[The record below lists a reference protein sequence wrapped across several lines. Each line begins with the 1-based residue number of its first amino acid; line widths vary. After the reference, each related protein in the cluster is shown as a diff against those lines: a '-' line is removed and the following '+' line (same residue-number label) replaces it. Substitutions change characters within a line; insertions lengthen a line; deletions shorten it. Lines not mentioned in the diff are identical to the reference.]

1 MFLAAVLT
9 AAGLVI
15 IPNPM
20 SPARVALAADA
31 MTEATTYTT
40 NIGTSLGSTAR
51 ATAVQSDGKIL
62 VGGAFTGFLRRFNA
76 NGTTDSAFNTNA
88 STSVTN
94 EVTGVGV
101 QSDGKIIVVG
111 GTVSVSGFVKR
122 LNSDGTLDAAF
133 NTNVGNTFNTQ
144 LVRAIE
150 IQSDGRIVVGGD
162 FSGRLKRLTTTGTL
176 DSTFNTNIGSN
187 LNGAVHA
194 ISIQRGGT
202 DIVVTGAFSGY
213 LKRFL
218 TTGLP
223 NTGFNTNVGS
233 ALDGIGYGVAF
244 LSSWAVVVGGSFT
257 GKLKRF
263 TNAGVL
269 DSTYNTAI
277 GSTIDNT
284 VYGVAADV
292 GSYDGV
298 VVGGAFTGKLRRF
311 AADGAVNGSMNT
323 TNLDGDVRAVNF
335 PCSQI
340 LITGEFT
347 GGSKRYAVDQDW
359 AWSPIPSDTTLY
371 AGCLTPKNA
380 TRTKTLSNGLQAS
393 ISVSGANATIW
404 EVDRTFSAPVVGG
417 LPGQF
422 FNDQLLDEYAVRLN
436 AIGTGCAPG
445 ALCTNRGTVTV
456 TFSDVV
462 TNPIISLAAI
472 GGAWTKGTGWTEL
485 DVTTPGATLT
495 KLSGTNIQVIN
506 GTHIEP
512 VTKNPNIECD
522 KVGNPAPYG
531 QTATAACGSIQ
542 VNGSFSSVTFSLSV
556 KSRSNTANS
565 DTSISF
571 TDAFIFVVHVREDFG
586 LAPLSYDSPAAS
598 HVVGSLKLG
607 ASVTPDQTSLIYPT
621 TNADA
626 VAAGAVISNVDDGVS
641 VWGTSVNVGQI
652 GHTYTVPISLIGV
665 TDTAKLCGWI
675 DFNRDGD
682 FDLGE
687 RACAADI
694 AVGATTANLAWTV
707 PVDASAG
714 ATYARVRLSYSDV
727 SSPTGKVDS
736 GEVEDYSLTT
746 VIAPAAAPPYQL
758 SYNLG
763 GGTGTTPTT
772 VTNLQQG
779 NTTSLVDDTGFTRS
793 GFTFSGWNCDNS
805 IGAKAAGTTATQPA
819 ANVVCTAQWAA
830 VTVAPPYQL
839 SYNLGG
845 GTGTTPTTVTNLQ
858 QGDTTSL
865 ASGSGF
871 TKTGFTFTGWNC
883 DNSIGRKAAAS
894 TATQPAANVVCTA
907 QWTAVVVA
915 PTTTYQLSYDLGGG
929 TGTTPTTETD
939 LNQGDTTTLVDDT
952 GFTKTGF
959 TFTGWNCDNSIGAKA
974 AGTTATQP
982 AADVVCTA
990 QWTAVTVA
998 PPGPPYQLSYDLGG
1012 GTGTTP
1018 ATAANLQ
1025 QGDTTTIASGT
1036 GITKTGFTFTGWNC
1050 DNSIGA
1056 KAAGTTA
1063 TQPAANVVC
1072 TAQWTAVTTT
1082 TIAVTTPTIATPTY
1096 QLSYE
1101 LGGGTGT
1108 TPTTVTGLNKGDATT
1123 IANGTGITKTGFTF
1137 TGWNCD
1143 NSIGNKAAGTTATQP
1158 AANVVCTAQWTA
1170 VTAALSPLPTT
1181 GLKANLGL
1189 QIAILVLM
1197 VGFVLLLL
1205 SHRFQRRWL

>member
-1 MFLAAVLT
+1 
-9 AAGLVI
+9 
-15 IPNPM
+15 
-20 SPARVALAADA
+20 
-31 MTEATTYTT
+31 MTEVTTYTT

-62 VGGAFTGFLRRFNA
+62 VGGAFTGFLRRFSA
-76 NGTTDSAFNTNA
+76 NGIADSAFNTNA
-88 STSVTN
+88 SASVTD

-133 NTNVGNTFNTQ
+133 NTNVGSTFNTQ

-202 DIVVTGAFSGY
+202 GIVVTGAFSGY
-213 LKRFL
+213 LKQFL

-223 NTGFNTNVGS
+223 NTDFNTNVGS
-233 ALDGIGYGVAF
+233 ALNGIGYGVAF

-323 TNLDGDVRAVNF
+323 ANLDGDVRAVNF

-347 GGSKRYAVDQDW
+347 GGSKRYTVDQDW
-359 AWSPIPSDTTLY
+359 AWSPIPSDTTQSS
-371 AGCLTPKNA
+371 GCHTPKNA
-380 TRTKTLSNGLQAS
+380 TRTKTLSNGLQTS
-393 ISVSGANATIW
+393 ISVSGTNATMW

-422 FNDQLLDEYAVRLN
+422 FNDQLLDQYAVRLN

-522 KVGNPAPYG
+522 EVGNPAPYG

-542 VNGSFSSVTFSLSV
+542 VNGSYSSVTFSLSV
-556 KSRSNTANS
+556 KSKSNTANS
-565 DTSISF
+565 DTSITF
-571 TDAFIFVVHVREDFG
+571 IDAFIFAVHVREDFG

-607 ASVTPDQTSLIYPT
+607 ASVTQDQTSLIYPT

-626 VAAGAVISNVDDGVS
+626 VTAGAVISNVDDGVS
-641 VWGTSVNVGQI
+641 VWGTSVTVGQI
-652 GHTYTVPISLIGV
+652 GHTYTVPISLMGV
-665 TDTAKLCGWI
+665 ADAANLCGWI

-707 PVDASAG
+707 PSDAVAG

-858 QGDTTSL
+858 QGNTTTLVDDTGFTR
-865 ASGSGF
+865 SGF
-871 TKTGFTFTGWNC
+871 TFNRWNC
-883 DNSIGRKAAAS
+883 DNSIGRKVAGSAV
-894 TATQPAANVVCTA
+894 TQPAANVVCTA
-907 QWTAVVVA
+907 EWTAVA
-915 PTTTYQLSYDLGGG
+915 PTANTYQLSYELGGG
-929 TGTTPTTETD
+929 IGTTPTTITG
-939 LNQGDTTTLVDDT
+939 LNQNDSTTLANNT
-952 GFTKTGF
+952 GF
-959 TFTGWNCDNSIGAKA
+959 S
-974 AGTTATQP
+974 
-982 AADVVCTA
+982 
-990 QWTAVTVA
+990 
-998 PPGPPYQLSYDLGG
+998 
-1012 GTGTTP
+1012 
-1018 ATAANLQ
+1018 
-1025 QGDTTTIASGT
+1025 
-1036 GITKTGFTFTGWNC
+1036 KTGFTFTGWNC

-1072 TAQWTAVTTT
+1072 TAQWAAVTV
-1082 TIAVTTPTIATPTY
+1082 APSGPPY
-1096 QLSYE
+1096 QLSYN
-1101 LGGGTGT
+1101 LGGGTGA
-1108 TPTTVTGLNKGDATT
+1108 TPTTVTGLNQGATT
-1123 IANGTGITKTGFTF
+1123 AMANGSGFTRSGFTF
-1137 TGWNCD
+1137 AGWNCD
-1143 NSIGNKAAGTTATQP
+1143 NSIGAIAAGSSATQP

-1170 VTAALSPLPTT
+1170 VTAQSSSKQTSNVNSVGAGITPLPTT
-1181 GLKANLGL
+1181 GLNVNLGL
-1189 QIAILVLM
+1189 QIGILVLM
-1197 VGFVLLLL
+1197 IGFVLLLM
-1205 SHRFQRRWL
+1205 SHGFRRRWL